1 MQVAKWGV
9 NSLADMGFHGYPFT
23 WNNKR
28 PGDANTKGRLDR
40 SVANLGWRERFP
52 ASTTTHLFSHASD
65 HAPLL
70 LQTMADHGMRSRGV
84 NGFKFEESWLLW
96 DDCERVVA
104 DSWTNGHGRA
114 GFAMSI
120 IKDKINN
127 CGSNLHA
134 WGSSKTKPDV
144 DKIKRLQTLM
154 ENINRRVPFEVSR
167 VEFLG
172 ASKSLDA
179 LLLKQEIFWHQR
191 SQVSWLKYGE
201 KNTKYFHS
209 KASQRR

>member
-1 MQVAKWGV
+1 M
-9 NSLADMGFHGYPFT
+9 
-23 WNNKR
+23 
-28 PGDANTKGRLDR
+28 
-40 SVANLGWRERFP
+40 
-52 ASTTTHLFSHASD
+52 
-65 HAPLL
+65 
-70 LQTMADHGMRSRGV
+70 

-104 DSWTNGHGRA
+104 DSWTDGHGRA

-154 ENINRRVPFEVSR
+154 ENINRWVPSKVLR
-167 VEFLG
+167 AEFLG

-191 SQVSWLKYGE
+191 SQVSWLKYGD
-201 KNTKYFHS
+201 KNMKYFRS
-209 KASQRR
+209 KAIQRH